1 MKGEAMTTSR
11 FGVFVRDRRGEIR
24 LTLRAF
30 AERAAIDP
38 GNLSKMERGR
48 ESPPQDEAVLDRIC
62 RALELEEPAARELKD
77 IALVENGRIPSDI
90 LENEELMARMPV
102 LLRTVN
108 NQPLTDE
115 QLAALVKAIRDA

>member
-1 MKGEAMTTSR
+1 MATTR
-11 FGVFVRDRRGEIR
+11 FGALVRARRGELR

-62 RALELEEPAARELKD
+62 DALELEGAAARELKD
-77 IALVENGRIPSDI
+77 VAQVENGRIPNDM

-108 NQPLTDE
+108 NQPLTEE
-115 QLAALVKAIRDA
+115 QLAALVEAIRDA